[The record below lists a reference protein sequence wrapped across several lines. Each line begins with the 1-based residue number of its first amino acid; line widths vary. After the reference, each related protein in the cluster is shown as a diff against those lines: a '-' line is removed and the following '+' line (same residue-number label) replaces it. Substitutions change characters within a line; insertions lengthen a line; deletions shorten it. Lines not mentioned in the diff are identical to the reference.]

1 MRKKLKDSAG
11 LTLVEMLCAVLILV
25 LLSLML
31 NTGLNMAMKSYL
43 NITAESET
51 QLLLNSLTN
60 AIAAE
65 LRYAHEV
72 SGDADPTYNG
82 DCQITLES
90 NGHIYAGG
98 KELLPSEKN
107 GAGGAYHGT
116 KYSAA
121 KIAADVPI
129 VQYADGCFTVN
140 LKVVWNNNSISAQTP
155 DGGVVIRCLNPPKG
169 PEEGGES
176 P

>member
-11 LTLVEMLCAVLILV
+11 LTLVEALCAVLILV

-31 NTGLNMAMKSYL
+31 NTGLSMAMKTYL
-43 NITAESET
+43 NLTAESET
-51 QLLLNSLTN
+51 QILLNSLTN

-65 LRYAHEV
+65 LRYAREV

-82 DCQITLES
+82 DCQITLE
-90 NGHIYAGG
+90 NGGHICAGG
-98 KELLPSEKN
+98 RELLPAGK
-107 GAGGAYHGT
+107 AGGAYHGE

-121 KIAADVPI
+121 KIADDVPI

-140 LKVVWNNNSISAQTP
+140 LKVVWNNHSISAQTP
-155 DGGVVIRCLNPPKG
+155 EGGVIIRCLNPPKET
-169 PEEGGES
+169 EEGGEA

>member
-1 MRKKLKDSAG
+1 MRKKLRESAG
-11 LTLVEMLCAVLILV
+11 LTLVETLCAVLILV
-25 LLSLML
+25 LLSFML

-43 NITAESET
+43 NLTAQSET
-51 QLLLNSLTN
+51 QLLLSSLTN

-82 DCQITLES
+82 GCRITLED
-90 NGHIYAGG
+90 GGRICAGG
-98 KELLPSEKN
+98 RELLPAERD
-107 GAGGAYHGT
+107 GAGGAYRGG

-121 KIAADVPI
+121 PIAADVPI

-140 LKVVWNNNSISAQTP
+140 LKVVWNDHPVSAQTP
-155 DGGVVIRCLNPPKG
+155 EGGVVIRCLNPPKETG
-169 PEEGGES
+169 EGEES

>member
-1 MRKKLKDSAG
+1 MKHKLNGSAG
-11 LTLVEMLCAVLILV
+11 FTLVEMLCAVLILV

-31 NTGLNMAMKSYL
+31 NAGLNMAMKSYL
-43 NITAESET
+43 DITAESET

-60 AIAAE
+60 AIASE

-72 SGDADPTYNG
+72 SGDEDPTYNG
-82 DCQITLES
+82 DCRITLE
-90 NGHIYAGG
+90 NGRVCAGG
-98 KELLPSEKN
+98 RELLPAEKG

-116 KYSAA
+116 KYSAV
-121 KIAADVPI
+121 KIADDVPV

-140 LKVVWNNNSISAQTP
+140 LKVVWNNSTISAQTP
-155 DGGVVIRCLNPPKG
+155 DGGVVIRCLNPPKE
-169 PEEGGES
+169 PEEGGEA